1 MNTDGAVQKKMAQ
14 QALVPKAPGPNKLF
28 AQETVV
34 HGDWRDDLV
43 RDGYVVIKGAIPR
56 DRADQYADA
65 FMSML
70 ENL

>member
-1 MNTDGAVQKKMAQ
+1 MNMATRSPVQ
-14 QALVPKAPGPNKLF
+14 QALVPKPPGPNKLF
-28 AQETVV
+28 AHETVT
-34 HGDWRDDLV
+34 HGDWRDDLI

-56 DRADQYADA
+56 DRADRYAGE